1 MPNIHPNMHL
11 SFKLDPIDDTPEN
24 RQEIRRSYAFVVGSI
39 DFEDS
44 EPSGFEQAAEGN
56 VDTAGCP
63 VNEITLNV
71 SLHVPFW
78 DKGDKRSESN
88 WPAFETW
95 LEEKLRKVS
104 NALTGVNA
112 TRARENRDPFDF
124 GWLNL
129 NLSGKA
135 LVTIRLGANSSID
148 GRTRAMVAAA
158 RDLWQSESLAGS
170 PTRVTIPSRRS
181 FAAQL
186 ALAFE
191 KQRTAQTEIEGAP
204 GGDGQ
209 LPAGLDHADA
219 IDDAVS
225 EDSGCAECPAP
236 TSPSVPVFDIDYG
249 TWEVEFADGST
260 VEFDRVI

>member
-24 RQEIRRSYAFVVGSI
+24 RQEIRRSYAFVAGSI

-112 TRARENRDPFDF
+112 TRAKENRDPFDF

-135 LVTIRLGANSSID
+135 LVTIRLGANSTID

-158 RDLWQSESLAGS
+158 RNLWQSGSLAGS

-191 KQRTAQTEIEGAP
+191 KQRTAQTEIEGVP

-209 LPAGLDHADA
+209 PPAGLDHADA

-236 TSPSVPVFDIDYG
+236 ARPSVPVFDIDYG

-260 VEFDRVI
+260 VELDRVI